1 MARKRK
7 KSSNLGWLAF
17 VILGLGVAT
26 FVMMFFDAITLKM
39 YFPPVTLK
47 YTGLQIAFGYKD
59 IYKFNI
65 LAVLMYIV
73 PLLAGIFVLIASKGI
88 KKIVCLVSGL
98 LFAGSG
104 FLLIFVRDIV
114 DNISVY
120 NLTAFTIIGIIAAFL
135 AAIGSFVLALE
146 G

>member
-17 VILGLGVAT
+17 VILGLGAAT
-26 FVMMFFDAITLKM
+26 FVMMFFDAITLKIA
-39 YFPPVTLK
+39 FPPVTLK

-98 LFAGSG
+98 LFAGSA
-104 FLLIFVRDIV
+104 FMLIFVRDIV

-120 NLTAFTIIGIIAAFL
+120 SLSTFTIIGIITAFL